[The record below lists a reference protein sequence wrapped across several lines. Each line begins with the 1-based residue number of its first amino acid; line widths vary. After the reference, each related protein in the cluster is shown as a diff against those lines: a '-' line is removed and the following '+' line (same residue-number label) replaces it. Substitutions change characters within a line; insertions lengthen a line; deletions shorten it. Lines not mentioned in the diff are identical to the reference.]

1 MVLDVSVLYRKGSYI
16 QKTSKKIIY
25 SKGWEILNKYV
36 SICNDSPD
44 WQGDFGQI
52 TRRIQWA
59 KLYSAIWGCCH
70 QTLQGQLGMPHESSH
85 QVIKSSS
92 HWTIGWSFME
102 RLPPRW
108 QGEITADTS
117 EKRWPRLLL
126 VSWMYHP
133 RTMTWQHLHL
143 RSNAHLWFL
152 SDHLKGWCERN
163 KISIFSSNS
172 LANMAFWISL
182 TSQYLPPFSLKLWCL
197 SRFILW
203 FWVSGNQSVG
213 IQWSCLMHMKCPWP
227 RMGTS
232 HTSLVSS
239 GQKWQDC
246 SFNSFLPGFYIDP
259 LVSSMEVHCSSK
271 NGGELMM
278 WEAQLARIHW
288 NLFAVCM
295 SPHMSACQCMLTSGF
310 WASHSFDLSTS
321 IC

>member
-1 MVLDVSVLYRKGSYI
+1 MCLYYTEKDLTFRGLPKKLYTIKGERYWTNMFQFAMILRIDRVI
-16 QKTSKKIIY
+16 QPNHSKD
-25 SKGWEILNKYV
+25 SMSQALFCHMRLL
-36 SICNDSPD
+36 SSDSPRPA
-44 WQGDFGQI
+44 WNAS
-52 TRRIQWA
+52 W
-59 KLYSAIWGCCH
+59 
-70 QTLQGQLGMPHESSH
+70 
-85 QVIKSSS
+85 IKSLSPKPLDDLL
-92 HWTIGWSFME
+92 WKGFPKVTGWSHS
-102 RLPPRW
+102 
-108 QGEITADTS
+108 DTS
-117 EKRWPRLLL
+117 ERRWPRLLL

-143 RSNAHLWFL
+143 RSSVHLWFP

-182 TSQYLPPFSLKLWCL
+182 TSQYLPPFSLKLCCL

-246 SFNSFLPGFYIDP
+246 SFHSFLPGFYIDP
-259 LVSSMEVHCSSK
+259 LVSSMEVHCSIK

>member
-1 MVLDVSVLYRKGSYI
+1 MSQALFCHMRLLSS
-16 QKTSKKIIY
+16 
-25 SKGWEILNKYV
+25 
-36 SICNDSPD
+36 DSPRPA
-44 WQGDFGQI
+44 WNAS
-52 TRRIQWA
+52 W
-59 KLYSAIWGCCH
+59 
-70 QTLQGQLGMPHESSH
+70 MESSSP
-85 QVIKSSS
+85 KPLD
-92 HWTIGWSFME
+92 HWMIFYGKAS
-102 RLPPRW
+102 PRW

-117 EKRWPRLLL
+117 ERRWPRLLL

-143 RSNAHLWFL
+143 RSSVHLWFP

-163 KISIFSSNS
+163 KISIFSSKS
-172 LANMAFWISL
+172 LANMAFWTSL

-246 SFNSFLPGFYIDP
+246 SFHWFLPGFYIDG
-259 LVSSMEVHCSSK
+259 LVSSMEVRWANDVRSSTCQDPLK
-271 NGGELMM
+271 PLRSLHEP
-278 WEAQLARIHW
+278 AY
-288 NLFAVCM
+288 VCM
-295 SPHMSACQCMLTSGF
+295 SVHVDF
-310 WASHSFDLSTS
+310 WLLS
-321 IC
+321 